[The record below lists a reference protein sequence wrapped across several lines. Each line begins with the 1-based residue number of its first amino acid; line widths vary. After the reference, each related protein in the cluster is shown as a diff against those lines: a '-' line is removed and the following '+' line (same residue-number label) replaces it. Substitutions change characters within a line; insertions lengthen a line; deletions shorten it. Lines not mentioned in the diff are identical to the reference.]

1 MQSNKYTSYYPN
13 QLGCLL
19 FISCTYGCSG
29 KWFKGIPSQ
38 IYQCFH
44 YFLTSAIS
52 TILTN
57 NSQRKCII
65 IIYCEIISYG
75 GCAWG
80 VLCHVSL
87 SVKGSRQT
95 DSLLLLL
102 CLCTLCWCNFSIE
115 FITFVYKTQNC
126 TGLYDS
132 KYSIVWS
139 MVYCSCTGTAIWVQ
153 SVQRPKSIPN
163 CLVLAIL
170 RKYGVKS
177 YCLLYCFLLFYVFK
191 VL

>member
-1 MQSNKYTSYYPN
+1 MPSLHFWLRCQIILRENV
-13 QLGCLL
+13 LL
-19 FISCTYGCSG
+19 SFIVTYSHIVDALECV
-29 KWFKGIPSQ
+29 
-38 IYQCFH
+38 
-44 YFLTSAIS
+44 
-52 TILTN
+52 
-57 NSQRKCII
+57 CIM
-65 IIYCEIISYG
+65 
-75 GCAWG
+75 
-80 VLCHVSL
+80 SL
-87 SVKGSRQT
+87 PVEGPRQT